1 MSDNFPA
8 LYSTFLRNFILSSED
23 GVIAADMEGKILI
36 FNEAAVEICGYE
48 VEEVIS
54 RLNIRK
60 IYPGDGAK
68 DIMKKLRSEDYGGK
82 GNLKSLHVDILRKD
96 GTRIP
101 ISLNAAIV
109 YEGGREAATIGFFRD
124 LRETLRMRKELENT
138 QIQLLQAEKMASLGK
153 LAAGVAHQLNNPLGG
168 ITLYAKIL
176 MEEYELEDGAL
187 QDLDRVMRDA
197 QRCRDIVK
205 ELLVFARQTRQE
217 MRSHDIN
224 DAISRTLFLLEN
236 QALFQNIEIE
246 KDLFPSLPP
255 VRGDIQQLYHL
266 FMNIILNA
274 AEAMEGKGILKV
286 RSYLSVGGDRA
297 CVEIS
302 DNGSGIPEHVLAH
315 IFEPFFTTKEQG
327 KGTGL
332 GLSLA
337 YSIIESHG
345 GSICVKSKD
354 NEGTTFV
361 VKLRFAS
368 KDDEDDE

>member
-337 YSIIESHG
+337 YSIIESHV
-345 GSICVKSKD
+345 GSISVKSKD